1 EKAAAEYRAARDSAS
16 FQVRQELAEAEASAR
31 AARFAAR
38 TAEQRL
44 RIMGL
49 SAEAVQRLDALVLP
63 EKPCDDP
70 NCKDCATGASAE
82 EREHAFG
89 NGFASYEV
97 RAPIAGRIVERH
109 LSLGE
114 KVGEDSDLFTVA
126 DTATVWAE
134 LTVHLR
140 DLAALEVG
148 AEVTIEAQHAS
159 AATRGRIAMLS
170 PTVDAATRTATARV
184 VIENDSGEWRP
195 GVFVTGVVRVAAQSL
210 PVVLPKQAVE
220 TVDGQA
226 VVFVAKGDAFMPVPV
241 ETGLS
246 DRERVEVVSGLSAGT
261 PVVVKGAFAIKAK
274 RVTSTLDSH
283 AGHGH

>member
-1 EKAAAEYRAARDSAS
+1 
-16 FQVRQELAEAEASAR
+16 
-31 AARFAAR
+31 
-38 TAEQRL
+38 
-44 RIMGL
+44 
-49 SAEAVQRLDALVLP
+49 
-63 EKPCDDP
+63 
-70 NCKDCATGASAE
+70 
-82 EREHAFG
+82 
-89 NGFASYEV
+89 
-97 RAPIAGRIVERH
+97 
-109 LSLGE
+109 
-114 KVGEDSDLFTVA
+114 
-126 DTATVWAE
+126 VWAE

-148 AEVTIEAQHAS
+148 AEVTIEAQHAA

-170 PTVDAATRTATARV
+170 PTVDTATRTATARV

-210 PVVLPKQAVE
+210 PVVLPRQAVE

-226 VVFVAKGDAFMPVPV
+226 VVFVARGDAFMPVPV